1 MKRLE
6 PLVGKW
12 KLETPLADVQAIAR
26 FEWILGGLFLL
37 QRTEVDHPERPT
49 AIPQAFLINRRRT
62 SRAVSHQADARTS
75 GLSVGE
81 RGLANA
87 LRRRVEGRQDPRLLA

>member
-12 KLETPLADVQAIAR
+12 KLETRLADVQAIAS

-49 AIPQAFLINRRRT
+49 AIPQAFLINRRRNLTCCFTSSRRTHLRIVLWGKAAREQSSTASRRT
-62 SRAVSHQADARTS
+62 SRST
-75 GLSVGE
+75 
-81 RGLANA
+81 
-87 LRRRVEGRQDPRLLA
+87 